1 MNFYGHPIK
10 KYQFYLS
17 QKFNSNE
24 HYLVSTFKVG
34 NYLEFFY
41 ENNKKLER
49 CI

>member
-10 KYQFYLS
+10 IYQFYLS
-17 QKFNSNE
+17 QEFNSNE
-24 HYLVSTFKVG
+24 HYLDSTFKVD